1 MVECPRERCVLN
13 ASVALK
19 WHLTKEPHAKQ
30 ALELLTDWSKG
41 FFDFLAPDI
50 FFAEI
55 AHAFARA
62 VRHGRL
68 SQIEAKTALQDLLE
82 LPIQLYPSRP
92 LLLRALEIALS
103 YQQSAYDCLYVALAE
118 HEQVELWTGDERLFN
133 ALSIHFPF
141 IRFIGAYTPK
151 RYDRP

>member
-1 MVECPRERCVLN
+1 MVESSRKRCVLN

-19 WHLTKEPHAKQ
+19 WHLTEEPHAEQ
-30 ALELLTDWSKG
+30 ARELLTDWSKG

-55 AHAFARA
+55 AHALTRA

-68 SQIEAKTALQDLLE
+68 SQSEAKTILQDLLE
-82 LPIQLYPSRP
+82 LPVQLCPSHP
-92 LLLRALEIALS
+92 LLPRALEIALA

-118 HEQVELWTGDERLFN
+118 HEKMELWTGDERLFN

-141 IRFIGAYTPK
+141 IRFIGNYTPK
-151 RYDRP
+151 RCDRP

>member
-1 MVECPRERCVLN
+1 MVESPRERCVLN

-19 WHLTKEPHAKQ
+19 WHLPQEPHAKQ

-41 FFDFLAPDI
+41 FVDFLVPDI

-55 AHAFARA
+55 THALTRA

-68 SQIEAKTALQDLLE
+68 SQQEAETALQDLLE
-82 LPIQLYPSRP
+82 LPVQLYPSRP
-92 LLLRALEIALS
+92 LLMRALGIALA

-118 HEQVELWTGDERLFN
+118 CEKVELWTGDQRLFN
-133 ALSIHFPF
+133 TLSVHFPF
-141 IRFIGAYTPK
+141 IRFIGTYMPK
-151 RYDRP
+151 RYDHL